1 MIDAYYTNSI
11 SICQYLLNKETRK
24 NEISMSYVLNE
35 KYIRHMVRRLQKK
48 KKGYS
53 IVFVTFVKKK
63 EKKSE
68 MNEVK

>member
-1 MIDAYYTNSI
+1 M
-11 SICQYLLNKETRK
+11 K
-24 NEISMSYVLNE
+24 NILDIWYVGS
-35 KYIRHMVRRLQKK
+35 KKK